1 VDRLDGRDLW
11 RVWRGSG
18 LCFDLIDGWL
28 NRATRDDLM
37 ILLDET
43 RVNVVM
49 MTGMGLHHGEMVTKM
64 GSDCEEIMGKSL

>member
-1 VDRLDGRDLW
+1 
-11 RVWRGSG
+11 
-18 LCFDLIDGWL
+18 L
-28 NRATRDDLM
+28 NGATRDDLM